1 MGFSDPSATTS
12 RFSDGVETG
21 PKDFI
26 HRHRELEKT
35 QHHLKQYQAA
45 LRLARAEMEQRNRG
59 ILALTTFAY
68 QASRI
73 TDLTSLLKL
82 TLIRALAMSNAST
95 GAIVLIDPETK
106 ALKLSIQKGL
116 TTEFADILTGQQLGQ
131 GALVLMP
138 HLVAG
143 AGALLEYDTA
153 DDDLERLLLDAGH
166 LTSLV
171 SLPLHFDS
179 RLLGSLLVGMNG
191 KQHFTAAE
199 LSLLMALSQES
210 AVALESLRLREGL
223 WQTFETLFGSDST
236 SIDLQDVDHAEFNL
250 DVATPL
256 ELSLAPANALQN
268 EILRRPEDDLEQ
280 LLAAMMEAED
290 EVQQQNLDLKTLNAL
305 AEKINHTLDMKEM
318 LNCALEQTL
327 TLLNCEAAW
336 VYLMNEHDRLELQAY
351 NGLSA
356 TYVRGMKS
364 LELRDGIEGQVAA
377 ESKAYFIRSVSSDPV
392 HHKIWVDKERLEAV
406 AAVPITR
413 PGQGRPERS
422 QPGPA
427 APAGSHVIGVLAVG
441 SRSQKNW
448 GPREVRLLSSIA
460 NQIAPS
466 IENVQL
472 YAQAQEDQVGLKV
485 GNEILRSVNDML
497 LEKNAF
503 LEGFIQEDLKPT
515 LKQVVEL
522 LDYLQDANP
531 STLAQTYQKDIATLQ
546 ATVMRLGQMTLETN
560 LMNEALSQEFERAIE
575 RKDQA
580 GDYISSTKP
589 VRLGKRDNTGPRDEN
604 TARNDG
610 RLIELNGTD
619 PKNNAPETTGKQWEA
634 APAKALSFEEAIA
647 AGLVPDYILNREKD

>member
-1 MGFSDPSATTS
+1 LNY
-12 RFSDGVETG
+12 
-21 PKDFI
+21 
-26 HRHRELEKT
+26 RHKELEKT
-35 QHHLKQYQAA
+35 QHRLKQYQAA

-73 TDLTSLLKL
+73 TDLTNLLKL
-82 TLIRALAMSNAST
+82 ALIRALSISNAPA

-106 ALKLSIQKGL
+106 VLKLSIQKGL
-116 TTEFADILTGQQLGQ
+116 TPEFAEILTGQQLGQ

-153 DDDLERLLLDAGH
+153 EDDLERLLLDSGN

-179 RLLGSLLVGMNG
+179 RLLGALLVGLYD
-191 KQHFTAAE
+191 KHHFKAAE
-199 LSLLMALSQES
+199 LSLLMALSQEI

-223 WQTFETLFGSDST
+223 WQTFETLFGSAST
-236 SIDLQDVDHAEFNL
+236 SIDLQEGDPAEFSL

-256 ELSLAPANALQN
+256 ELPSSPASAL
-268 EILRRPEDDLEQ
+268 RPAEDDLEQ

-290 EVQQQNLDLKTLNAL
+290 EVQRQNLDLKTLNAL
-305 AEKINHTLDMKEM
+305 AEKINHTLDLKEI
-318 LNCALEQTL
+318 LNCALGQTL
-327 TLLNCEAAW
+327 TLLSCESAW
-336 VYLMNEHDRLELQAY
+336 VYLLNEYDRLELQAY

-356 TYVRGMKS
+356 TYVRGMKL
-364 LELRDGIEGQVAA
+364 LELGDGIEGQVAA
-377 ESKAYFIRSVSSDPV
+377 ESKAYFIRSVSSDSV

-413 PGQGRPERS
+413 PGQARPERTS
-422 QPGPA
+422 SGQGMPTD
-427 APAGSHVIGVLAVG
+427 SHVIGVLAVG
-441 SRSQKNW
+441 SRDQKNW

-466 IENVQL
+466 IENAQL
-472 YAQAQEDQVGLKV
+472 YAQVQEDQAGLKV

-503 LEGFIQEDLKPT
+503 LEGFIQDDLKPA
-515 LKQVVEL
+515 LKQVAEL
-522 LDYLQDANP
+522 LAYLQDENP
-531 STLAQTYQKDIATLQ
+531 ATLARTYQKDMATLQ
-546 ATVMRLGQMTLETN
+546 EIVMRLNRMALETN
-560 LMNEALSQEFERAIE
+560 LMNKALNHEFERALE

-580 GDYISSTKP
+580 GDYISAAKP
-589 VRLGKRDNTGPRDEN
+589 VRLGKRDRSEPKGEN
-604 TARNDG
+604 IDG
-610 RLIELNGTD
+610 DDLPLTEINGANLKDNRT
-619 PKNNAPETTGKQWEA
+619 ETERKQQEA
-634 APAKALSFEEAIA
+634 APTKALSFEEAVA
-647 AGLVPDYILNREKD
+647 AGLVPEYILDREKD